1 MIVKN
6 GEASLPTCLASL
18 ADLVEEIVLVDTGS
32 TDRTKEIAAEFGA
45 RVVDFE
51 WTNSFADARNEC
63 LRHARG
69 NWILSIDADEYV
81 DERNRAKLRAV
92 FENPPDENLAYV
104 FAVRCPHA
112 PGHGPPVI
120 SDQVRLFRNRPE
132 HRWRYRVHE
141 QILPALEE
149 SEARIQRTEIV
160 FEHTGYQDA
169 ALTGGKIER
178 NLNLLLLEHQEQPE
192 DPYVLF
198 NLGWTYLDLGRAAEA
213 LPILRGSLER
223 AESSRNYLPLL
234 YGLQVRCLQQLG
246 QEDEALAMCQVGRA
260 RVPEDGGLLFQ
271 EGLLRARRGDAGG
284 AEACFRELVRSPLCV
299 VRNIRLLS
307 RAEGLHGYLARYHL
321 ALALSDQGRVT
332 EAETEWRAALEEQP
346 DFIPA
351 EIELA
356 KLFLAQENREKEAEK
371 ALRDVLEQDAGQL
384 DCRRNLARL
393 LRNQQRNA
401 DVVQICLSGRQFFP
415 DDPELLR
422 LQGLASYDLNDLA
435 GAEACLVRWLET
447 RSKAD
452 GSENQEREKLGMVR
466 HVLALVY
473 QQRGR
478 LAEAE
483 AQGLAMVA
491 ESA

>member
-1 MIVKN
+1 V
-6 GEASLPTCLASL
+6 
-18 ADLVEEIVLVDTGS
+18 ADLVDDIVIVDTGS
-32 TDRTKEIAAEFGA
+32 TDRTKEISAEFGA
-45 RVVDFE
+45 RVIGFA

-69 NWILSIDADEYV
+69 SWILSIDADDYL
-81 DERNRAKLRAV
+81 DDLNRAKLRTI
-92 FENPPDENLAYV
+92 FENLPDENLAYV
-104 FAVRCPHA
+104 FTVRCPLA
-112 PGHGPPVI
+112 QGHGPPVI
-120 SDQVRLFRNRPE
+120 ADQVRLFRHRPE
-132 HRWRYRVHE
+132 HRWRCRVHE

-149 SEARIQRTEIV
+149 SGARIQRTEIV

-169 ALTGGKIER
+169 ALTRGKIER
-178 NLNLLLLEHQEQPE
+178 NLNLLLLDHQEQPE

-198 NLGWTYLDLGRAAEA
+198 NLGWTYIDLGRAAEA
-213 LPILRGSLER
+213 LPLLRGSLER

-234 YGLQVRCLQQLG
+234 YGLLVRCLQQLG
-246 QEDEALAMCQVGRA
+246 QEDEASAMCQAGRA

-271 EGLLRARRGDAGG
+271 EGLLRGQRGDASG
-284 AEACFRELVRSPLCV
+284 AEACFRELVRSPLSV
-299 VRNIRLLS
+299 VRDVRLLC
-307 RAEGLHGYLARYHL
+307 RVEGLHGYLARHHL

-332 EAETEWRAALEEQP
+332 EAEAEWRAALEEQP

-371 ALRDVLEQDAGQL
+371 AVRDVLERDAGQL
-384 DCRRNLARL
+384 DCWRNLARL

-401 DVVQICLSGRQFFP
+401 EAVEICLKGRQFFP

-422 LQGLASYDLNDLA
+422 LQGLAAHDSNDLA
-435 GAEACLVRWLET
+435 GAEACLVRWLEL

-452 GSENQEREKLGMVR
+452 ASENQEREQLGMVR
-466 HVLALVY
+466 HILAFIY
-473 QQRGR
+473 QQQGR

-483 AQGLAMVA
+483 AQALAMVA